1 MTSSKENLLNNLK
14 DRLRSVQVG
23 ILHIQEQVKRQA
35 FKSIHEI
42 NAQKKEDREHG
53 KYLKQKAQIRLN
65 ELKALEK
72 SPFFSKCNIQY
83 RNVDIRGN
91 NQRIIYFGKYECL
104 EQQIYS
110 WVTPIASIRFDP
122 PGSTTFRLPN
132 GEMRTLDINEKEQ
145 YMIVDGKIIFY
156 ARETKTEPRELIHQ
170 EHFSIKKGAFILPEI
185 IEVMEKAQDA
195 VIRAYYKGPFVI
207 SGPAGS
213 GKTTLALHRV
223 AYLVQSPETSSFY
236 PTNAIV
242 VFVQDSGTKE
252 YFSHLL
258 PELGIHNINITTFH
272 EWSMKILDLR
282 EIGYRAK
289 THSEFNKLSILKR
302 IRVGDSS
309 LQLPKYKKDVLS
321 MLKVVYQQSESTEL
335 LLDFQRQKK
344 DRELDKIDLTLC
356 LMILRE
362 TLGSL
367 EMHSYSNRA
376 KRGGGTIT
384 KKNKTIIK
392 HPLIIVDEF
401 QNYLP
406 EQLKIFNSCLDNETQ
421 SIVYVGD
428 MAQQIQLGTI
438 REWCEIDVNIPS
450 DRHVKLEKVYRNTKE
465 ILSFI
470 NNLGYTVSIPTDL
483 KNGPEVCETIFK
495 TNFKKET
502 INYITE
508 LLKDKIEVS
517 IGVIGKGYDDIDYL
531 RVHFDSSISKGK
543 LHVSTILE
551 AQGVEFDIV
560 CIVGIKKDMFTHSKE
575 EYIPEEYK
583 YEFLKIQK
591 DSFYIALT
599 RAMNEMHILGES
611 SLKDEIS
618 HLNFYE
624 KR

>member
-14 DRLRSVQVG
+14 DRLKSVQAG

-65 ELKALEK
+65 ELKTLEK
-72 SPFFSKCNIQY
+72 SPFFSRCNIQY

-132 GEMRTLDINEKEQ
+132 GEIRTLDINEKEQ

-195 VIRAYYKGPFVI
+195 VIRAYHKGPFVI

-236 PTNAIV
+236 PTDTIA

-272 EWSMKILDLR
+272 EWSMKILNLR
-282 EIGYRAK
+282 EIEYSMK
-289 THSEFNKLSILKR
+289 TYSEFNKLSILKR
-302 IRVGDSS
+302 IRAGDSS
-309 LQLPKYKKDVLS
+309 LHLPKYNKDAFS
-321 MLKVVYQQSESTEL
+321 ILKIVYQQSGSTEL
-335 LLDFQRQKK
+335 LLDFEKQKK
-344 DRELDKIDLTLC
+344 ARLVALD
-356 LMILRE
+356 
-362 TLGSL
+362 
-367 EMHSYSNRA
+367 
-376 KRGGGTIT
+376 
-384 KKNKTIIK
+384 
-392 HPLIIVDEF
+392 
-401 QNYLP
+401 
-406 EQLKIFNSCLDNETQ
+406 
-421 SIVYVGD
+421 
-428 MAQQIQLGTI
+428 
-438 REWCEIDVNIPS
+438 
-450 DRHVKLEKVYRNTKE
+450 
-465 ILSFI
+465 
-470 NNLGYTVSIPTDL
+470 
-483 KNGPEVCETIFK
+483 
-495 TNFKKET
+495 
-502 INYITE
+502 
-508 LLKDKIEVS
+508 
-517 IGVIGKGYDDIDYL
+517 
-531 RVHFDSSISKGK
+531 
-543 LHVSTILE
+543 
-551 AQGVEFDIV
+551 QGF
-560 CIVGIKKDMFTHSKE
+560 F
-575 EYIPEEYK
+575 
-583 YEFLKIQK
+583 
-591 DSFYIALT
+591 
-599 RAMNEMHILGES
+599 
-611 SLKDEIS
+611 
-618 HLNFYE
+618 
-624 KR
+624 

>member
-14 DRLRSVQVG
+14 DRLKSVQAG

-65 ELKALEK
+65 ELKTLEK
-72 SPFFSKCNIQY
+72 SPFFSRCNIQY

-132 GEMRTLDINEKEQ
+132 GEIRTLDINEKEQ

-195 VIRAYYKGPFVI
+195 VIRAYHKGPFVI

-236 PTNAIV
+236 PTDTIA

-272 EWSMKILDLR
+272 EWSMKILNLR
-282 EIGYRAK
+282 EIEYSMK
-289 THSEFNKLSILKR
+289 TYSEFNKLSILKR
-302 IRVGDSS
+302 IRAGDSS
-309 LQLPKYKKDVLS
+309 LHLPKYNKDAFS
-321 MLKVVYQQSESTEL
+321 ILKIVYQQSGSTEL
-335 LLDFQRQKK
+335 LLDFEKQKK
-344 DRELDKIDLTLC
+344 ARELDKIDLTLC
-356 LMILRE
+356 LMILRG

-376 KRGGGTIT
+376 KRGGGTII

-406 EQLKIFNSCLDNETQ
+406 EQLKIFNSCLDSETR

-428 MAQQIQLGTI
+428 MAQQVQLGTI
-438 REWCEIDVNIPS
+438 REWREIDVSIPS

-517 IGVIGKGYDDIDYL
+517 IGVIGKGHDDIDYL
-531 RVHFDSSISKGK
+531 RVHFDSLISKGK

-560 CIVGIKKDMFTHSKE
+560 CIVGIKKGMFTHNKK

-583 YEFLKIQK
+583 CEFLKIQK